1 MAKVLISFI
10 GTGPLVNKG
19 ALGEEK
25 SAREYRRASYH
36 LGEENLG
43 EYSFMAA
50 ALYETQNIDRV
61 ILIGTAHCMWEE
73 VYRYFQEKNGGV
85 IDEDVYCEIPARVI
99 CIFRMSRRL
108 RQLLGRMRIWH

>member
-19 ALGEEK
+19 TLGEEK

-50 ALYETQNIDRV
+50 ALYETQNIDKV
-61 ILIGTAHCMWEE
+61 ILVGTAHCMWEE

-85 IDEDVYCEIPARVI
+85 VDEDVYCEIAEHCEAATSKSDL
-99 CIFRMSRRL
+99 CIP
-108 RQLLGRMRIWH
+108 HVKK

>member
-1 MAKVLISFI
+1 MAQVLISFL
-10 GTGPLVNKG
+10 GPGPLVNKG

-50 ALYETQNIDRV
+50 ALYETQNIEKDNS
-61 ILIGTAHCMWEE
+61 IGTA
-73 VYRYFQEKNGGV
+73 N
-85 IDEDVYCEIPARVI
+85 
-99 CIFRMSRRL
+99 
-108 RQLLGRMRIWH
+108 

>member
-19 ALGEEK
+19 TLGEEK
-25 SAREYRRASYH
+25 SSREYRRASYH

-50 ALYETQNIDRV
+50 ALYETQNIDKV

-85 IDEDVYCEIPARVI
+85 VDEMSIVKSQNIVKRQPARVN
-99 CIFRMSRRL
+99 CISLMPRR
-108 RQLLGRMRIWH
+108 

>member
-19 ALGEEK
+19 AQGEEK

-50 ALYETQNIDRV
+50 ALYETQNIDKV

-85 IDEDVYCEIPARVI
+85 IDEDMYCEIAEH
-99 CIFRMSRRL
+99 C
-108 RQLLGRMRIWH
+108 